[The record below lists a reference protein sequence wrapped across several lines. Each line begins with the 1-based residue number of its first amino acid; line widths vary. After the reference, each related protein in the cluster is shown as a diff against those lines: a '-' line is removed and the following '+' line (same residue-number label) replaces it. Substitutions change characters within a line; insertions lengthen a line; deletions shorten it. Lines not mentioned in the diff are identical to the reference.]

1 MCIPPEVGS
10 LYKDRILKRDTIIK
24 AEKNS
29 QISNMCFVRNRFL
42 LIF

>member
-10 LYKDRILKRDTIIK
+10 LCKDRILLVQRPFGPLK

-29 QISNMCFVRNRFL
+29 
-42 LIF
+42 